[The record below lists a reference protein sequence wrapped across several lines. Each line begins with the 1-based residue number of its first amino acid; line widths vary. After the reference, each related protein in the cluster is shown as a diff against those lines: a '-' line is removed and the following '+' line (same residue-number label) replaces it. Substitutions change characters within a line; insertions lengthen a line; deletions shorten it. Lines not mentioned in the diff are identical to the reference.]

1 MVPARSVV
9 LAGIKHCGKTTL
21 GRLLA
26 RHWGVP
32 FLDTDAE
39 LEAEFAVRHKRSAGF
54 RDIYRELG
62 EEGFR
67 RLEAEV
73 IDALADGGSVRV
85 IALGGGVVANPFLSP
100 DALRKLGFGVWLDL
114 KPEIAYPRIL
124 RRGLPPF
131 LAGSADPEAE
141 FRRICREREP
151 KFRAFAE
158 LPFGIETEEPVETVA
173 ERLASAIE
181 KEYSK

>member
-1 MVPARSVV
+1 MIPVRTVV

-26 RHWGVP
+26 RRWGVP
-32 FLDTDAE
+32 FLDSDAA
-39 LEAEFAVRHKRSAGF
+39 LEAEFAARYKRSAGF

-73 IDALADGGSVRV
+73 IDALASLGGVRV
-85 IALGGGVVANPFLSP
+85 IALGGGGVANPFLVP
-100 DALRKLGFGVWLDL
+100 GVLRKLGFCIWLNL
-114 KPEIAYPRIL
+114 KPEIAYCRIL
-124 RRGLPPF
+124 RHGLPPF
-131 LAGSADPEAE
+131 LAGSADPESE

-158 LPFGIETEEPVETVA
+158 LSFDIITEESPESVA
-173 ERLASAIE
+173 KRLASAIE
-181 KEYSK
+181 KEF

>member
-1 MVPARSVV
+1 MHWPMAEACASSRS
-9 LAGIKHCGKTTL
+9 AAESWRIRFSHRMHCG
-21 GRLLA
+21 
-26 RHWGVP
+26 
-32 FLDTDAE
+32 
-39 LEAEFAVRHKRSAGF
+39 S
-54 RDIYRELG
+54 
-62 EEGFR
+62 
-67 RLEAEV
+67 
-73 IDALADGGSVRV
+73 S
-85 IALGGGVVANPFLSP
+85 
-100 DALRKLGFGVWLDL
+100 GFGVWLDL

-158 LPFGIETEEPVETVA
+158 LPFGIETEEPAETVA

>member
-1 MVPARSVV
+1 MVPSIEEGRIV
-9 LAGIKHCGKTTL
+9 LIANPVSKSGRGAVAASEAA
-21 GRLLA
+21 RLLRERVGDGRFEMLTTA
-26 RHWGVP
+26 W
-32 FLDTDAE
+32 
-39 LEAEFAVRHKRSAGF
+39 AGHGESLA
-54 RDIYRELG
+54 RELG
-62 EEGFR
+62 PDVGC
-67 RLEAEV
+67 
-73 IDALADGGSVRV
+73 V

-158 LPFGIETEEPVETVA
+158 LPFGIETEEPAETVA

>member
-26 RHWGVP
+26 RRWGVP

-73 IDALADGGSVRV
+73 IDALADVGGV
-85 IALGGGVVANPFLSP
+85 VVANPFLSP

-158 LPFGIETEEPVETVA
+158 LPFGIETEEPAETVA

>member
-1 MVPARSVV
+1 M
-9 LAGIKHCGKTTL
+9 
-21 GRLLA
+21 
-26 RHWGVP
+26 P

-39 LEAEFAVRHKRSAGF
+39 LEAEFAARRKRSAGF

-73 IDALADGGSVRV
+73 IDVLADGGGARV

-100 DALRKLGFGVWLDL
+100 GALRKLGFGVWLDL

-131 LAGSADPEAE
+131 LAGSAD
-141 FRRICREREP
+141 RRQNSAGSAANANRSSGHSPSSPSASKRRSRP
-151 KFRAFAE
+151 KPSRKDSHQ
-158 LPFGIETEEPVETVA
+158 P
-173 ERLASAIE
+173 
-181 KEYSK
+181 

>member
-1 MVPARSVV
+1 M
-9 LAGIKHCGKTTL
+9 
-21 GRLLA
+21 
-26 RHWGVP
+26 
-32 FLDTDAE
+32 
-39 LEAEFAVRHKRSAGF
+39 
-54 RDIYRELG
+54 
-62 EEGFR
+62 
-67 RLEAEV
+67 
-73 IDALADGGSVRV
+73 
-85 IALGGGVVANPFLSP
+85 ANPFLSP

-158 LPFGIETEEPVETVA
+158 PPFGIETEEPAETVA

>member
-124 RRGLPPF
+124 RRGLPPSPAARTRRPNS
-131 LAGSADPEAE
+131 AGSAANANRSSGHSPSSPSASK
-141 FRRICREREP
+141 RRSRP
-151 KFRAFAE
+151 KPSRKDSHQ
-158 LPFGIETEEPVETVA
+158 P
-173 ERLASAIE
+173 
-181 KEYSK
+181 

>member
-114 KPEIAYPRIL
+114 KPEIAYP
-124 RRGLPPF
+124 
-131 LAGSADPEAE
+131 GSADPEAE

-158 LPFGIETEEPVETVA
+158 LPFGIETEEPAETVA